1 MSTIAFFGHD
11 ANESTVIKRAA
22 AFKANGAR
30 VIGFMFRRLR
40 RGSAPEP
47 AWENVDLGI
56 TRDLNYLRR
65 LPKLM
70 AAVAKCVSRRDLLR
84 QCDIM
89 YARNIDM
96 LLLAHVAKRLTGSD
110 AIVVYE
116 ALDVRRVF
124 IAKGRLSDAFR
135 WLERRLLTASDML
148 VVSSTD
154 FVTQYFE
161 PIQGY
166 RGPWRLLENKV
177 ALSQIPADGLEMK
190 RTAADGPP
198 WVIGI
203 FGVLRCWRSL
213 EILEKAAA
221 ALPDKVVV
229 HIRGRPSDED
239 LPLSALEEFASR
251 QPNIH
256 YLGPYRSPQDLADI
270 YGQLHFTWAA
280 DYQDAGINSDWCL
293 TNRLYE
299 GSLYGSVALAGQGT
313 ATARM
318 IEREGLGFTLSEP
331 LETTLPAFLA
341 GLDSAAYAEVRA
353 KVAAAPR
360 TLFVDET
367 DTRELLQTL
376 EQLAAARKKRGRTLP
391 AENPQARSST

>member
-22 AFKANGAR
+22 AFKANGVR

-40 RGSAPEP
+40 RGPTPEP

-70 AAVAKCVSRRDLLR
+70 AAVAKCFTKRDLLR
-84 QCDIM
+84 QCDII

-110 AIVVYE
+110 AVVVYE

-124 IAKGRLSDAFR
+124 IDKGRVSNIFR
-135 WLERRLLTASDML
+135 WIERRLLAASDML

-161 PIQGY
+161 PVQGY

-177 ALSQIPADGLEMK
+177 ALNQIPEGGLQK
-190 RTAADGPP
+190 QRTAADGPP

-239 LPLSALEEFASR
+239 LPLSALEELAGR

-318 IEREGLGFTLSEP
+318 IEREGLGWTLPEP

-341 GLDSAAYAEVRA
+341 ELGPAAYAEARA
-353 KVAAAPR
+353 RVAAAPR
-360 TLFVDET
+360 SRFVDET
-367 DTRELLQTL
+367 DTRELLQDL
-376 EQLAAARKKRGRTLP
+376 DQLAAARKKGGP
-391 AENPQARSST
+391 ALTSQGPQARSST